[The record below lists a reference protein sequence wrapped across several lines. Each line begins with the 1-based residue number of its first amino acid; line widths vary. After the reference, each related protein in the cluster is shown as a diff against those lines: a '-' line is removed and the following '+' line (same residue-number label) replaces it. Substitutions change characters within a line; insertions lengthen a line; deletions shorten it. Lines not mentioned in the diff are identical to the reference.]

1 MKRYLL
7 IFILLLLS
15 YITIFPQNFTDVA
28 LSVGINHIYNYAFNG
43 AGITFCDYDNDGND
57 DIMIP
62 SYAGEKIAIYK
73 NNNGQFQY
81 MTNQYNINSIY
92 ESKTILAVD
101 YDNDGDRDIFIT
113 NIRGKMK
120 LYRNDG
126 SNYTDVS
133 LSAGLSNDSMNA
145 TAAMWFDYNRD
156 GLLDLYVGVYSG
168 YLINGQFPNKL
179 YKNLGNGQFQDV
191 SVSSNTQNTGNKVLA
206 MSVIDYNNDTWPDI
220 YIASDRRVGNTMLRN
235 NNNGTFTNTSVQT
248 GTNFELDAMG
258 LAVGD
263 YDNDGDF
270 DIYISNGQ
278 EGNVFLKNN
287 GNGTFSNVAVQL
299 GMTINKICWG
309 NNFFDYDNDGD
320 LDLFVCASGGSP
332 NRSNELWKNNGN
344 GTFTKVTTAGFNDD
358 FQSYGNAIGDF
369 DNNGYY
375 DIATLNEGENISLWK
390 SSGGSN
396 NWIKIKLQGVYSNR
410 EGIGSQ
416 LTVYTNGQ
424 SFIRYVNCGQSYC
437 SENSLTQLYGVGS
450 VNSIDSIKVY
460 WPSSAINMVR
470 NININQTIT
479 IVESWPI
486 GINNN
491 QTGVI
496 KDFALYQNYPNP
508 FNPSTTIEYQL
519 PENSSLKLV
528 LYDISGKEVKILIN
542 EYKNKGSYSFN
553 LTGDVTYKLS
563 SGTYFYKMTAG
574 HFSDTK
580 KLLLI
585 K

>member
-553 LTGDVTYKLS
+553 LTGDVTDKLS